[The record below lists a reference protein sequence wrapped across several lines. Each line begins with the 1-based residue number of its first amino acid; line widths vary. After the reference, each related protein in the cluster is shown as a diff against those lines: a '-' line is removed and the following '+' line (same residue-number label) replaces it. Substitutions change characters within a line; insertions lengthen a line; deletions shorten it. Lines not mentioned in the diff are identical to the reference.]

1 MIFRNM
7 IYIPMIYIPMIYN
20 SDVIPNCNPVIH
32 QSVQDVCVGFP
43 APRIVCWVKSSKKTS
58 VSEKGSCNES
68 DDIP

>member
-1 MIFRNM
+1 
-7 IYIPMIYIPMIYN
+7 MIYN